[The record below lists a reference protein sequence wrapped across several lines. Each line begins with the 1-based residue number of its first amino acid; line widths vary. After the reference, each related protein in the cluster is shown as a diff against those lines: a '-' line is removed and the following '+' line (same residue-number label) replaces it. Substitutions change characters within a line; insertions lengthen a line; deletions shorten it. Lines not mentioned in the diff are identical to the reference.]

1 MLAEVVTS
9 VVSAAA
15 IGALGIAWRR
25 GLTLP
30 AILRGRYA
38 SDHQTLHAG
47 PWPVHLPPDCDT
59 ADARLL
65 VLCAPSRRLQATAF
79 TPGAGVAFARQ
90 ELEFA
95 GEVAYS
101 SVNDGVR
108 LEPPRASHGFSDYVW
123 VCANGKIQLSVTLPV
138 TIDPRTGRRVLDI
151 LEVLRPLGKVAHA
164 VGTGEYRQLCGLP
177 ASAAR
182 MKIDW
187 IIGVS
192 MYSRPDTTLSQPSWQ
207 DLIFPDMPASR
218 LVTDRDPF
226 CPPTGYA
233 AGALQDWEITRPV
246 PDLLRVFLES
256 FLAEN
261 GYDDFQ
267 TTIQGTIAA
276 YASSQAH

>member
-1 MLAEVVTS
+1 LAEVVTS

-15 IGALGIAWRR
+15 VGALGIAWRR
-25 GLTLP
+25 GLALS
-30 AILRGRYA
+30 AIMRGRHA

-90 ELEFA
+90 QLEFA

-108 LEPPRASHGFSDYVW
+108 LEPSRASHGFSDYVW
-123 VCANGKIQLSVTLPV
+123 VCANGKIQLSVTVPIA
-138 TIDPRTGRRVLDI
+138 IDARTGRRVLDI
-151 LEVLRPLGKVAHA
+151 LEVLRPLGKVAQA
-164 VGTGEYRQLCGLP
+164 VGTGEYRQLYGLP
-177 ASAAR
+177 TRAAR
-182 MKIDW
+182 MQTDW
-187 IIGVS
+187 LIGVS
-192 MYSRPDTTLSQPSWQ
+192 MCSRPDATVSQPSWQ
-207 DLIFPDMPASR
+207 DLVFPGVPASR

-246 PDLLRVFLES
+246 ADLLRVFVDS

-267 TTIQGTIAA
+267 ATVQSTIAA
-276 YASSQAH
+276 YSAPAH